1 MIMPN
6 PERKS
11 KKTVST
17 RKTRLHLTDRQR
29 AFFKCL
35 EKEQYNINRAMT
47 LLKIKDW
54 LMDRWFR
61 DPLFVST
68 LKNRYRQI
76 EFRTH
81 MELTYHLPM
90 AAMNLV
96 NMTNGFDTETM
107 LKACSSILRF
117 HNNGRTFHEYA
128 FIPRDR
134 PLPLTRT
141 QRKDR
146 KFLDKPRPKDP
157 ALALSRRYLDE
168 TDADQY
174 KHEMRVWA
182 ECEQRRLQKEAPKQP
197 VGGTEALSAQT
208 PPAFQ
213 QPAGR
218 DSDLP
223 TPAPTGQGVTRS
235 SASDVPVPENS

>member
-1 MIMPN
+1 MIMPKN
-6 PERKS
+6 TPRTDPQ
-11 KKTVST
+11 KK
-17 RKTRLHLTDRQR
+17 KTRLHLTDRQR

-35 EKEQYNINRAMT
+35 EQEQYNINRAMM
-47 LLKIKDW
+47 LLKIIDW

-68 LKNRYRQI
+68 LKSRYRQI

-81 MELTYHLPM
+81 MELTYHLPL

-107 LKACSSILRF
+107 VKACSGILRF
-117 HNNGRTFHEYA
+117 HNNGRPFHEYA
-128 FIPRDR
+128 FKQKDR

-146 KFLDKPRPKDP
+146 KLLDKPRPKDP
-157 ALALSRRYLDE
+157 ALAISRRYLDE

-174 KHEMRVWA
+174 KHEMQVWT
-182 ECEQRRLQKEAPKQP
+182 ECQQRRLQKEAQK
-197 VGGTEALSAQT
+197 
-208 PPAFQ
+208 
-213 QPAGR
+213 QPAGGAQT
-218 DSDLP
+218 L
-223 TPAPTGQGVTRS
+223 PAPAPKGQGVTRS
-235 SASDVPVPENS
+235 TASAVPAPENS